1 MAEGTHTSEA
11 GLFRLVRGGRGK
23 CLYAGVVTLAASGDT
38 LDTGLDSID
47 AAVITPEGT
56 SVATDNAFAID
67 SISGGT
73 ITIDAVG
80 TSAILKYHVIAVGTV
95 K

>member
-47 AAVITPEGT
+47 AAVVTPESST
-56 SVATDNAFAID
+56 LATDNTFAIEK
-67 SISGGT
+67 SGGV
-73 ITIDAVG
+73 ITIRAAG
-80 TSAILKYHVIAVGTV
+80 SSAILKYNVIAVGTV